1 MALTRRHALAILL
14 AAGAAASGSIA
25 CGGEGSVAPRGDAAR
40 SASAAGTVIPSA
52 GRLARGGAEAATSG
66 VRRRPSASEDERE
79 RRRRI
84 RERASGTYIAELLL
98 LRDSAIVRWR
108 PGAAVK
114 VWIEDHAAVFDWEPA
129 LRDEVLGAFTDWGR
143 IGLPMRFV
151 VVGDSALADVRV
163 RWTDRFPERISG
175 KTRWSRDDD
184 WWIVDAEITL
194 AVHHDDGDPLGIDA
208 TRAIALH
215 EIGHLVGLDHSS
227 DPSNIMSPR
236 VRVRE
241 LSDADRATAR
251 LVYSVRAGALR

>member
-1 MALTRRHALAILL
+1 MSLTRRHALAILL
-14 AAGAAASGSIA
+14 TAGMAIG
-25 CGGEGSVAPRGDAAR
+25 GSVAIRDGAEGESVNPAGRT
-40 SASAAGTVIPSA
+40 ASAAGTVMQAPAIWSGQRA
-52 GRLARGGAEAATSG
+52 TTAAFVRGRSAAT
-66 VRRRPSASEDERE
+66 EDDRE

-84 RERASGTYIAELLL
+84 RERASGTYIGELLL
-98 LRDSAIVRWR
+98 QRDSAIVRWR
-108 PGAAVK
+108 PGVSVR
-114 VWIEDHAAVFDWEPA
+114 VWVEDRAAVFDWEPA
-129 LRDEVLGAFTDWGR
+129 LRDEVLGAFADWGTV
-143 IGLPMRFV
+143 GLPMRFV
-151 VVGDSALADVRV
+151 IVPDAAHADVRV

-208 TRAIALH
+208 THAIALH

-227 DPSNIMSPR
+227 DPANIMSPR

>member
-1 MALTRRHALAILL
+1 MRLTCRHAVAIVLTAGM
-14 AAGAAASGSIA
+14 AAGGWIA
-25 CGGEGSVAPRGDAAR
+25 DGDVAGGNRVSAAR
-40 SASAAGTVIPSA
+40 TVSEAGTVMQVPAVWSGERSAAAALA
-52 GRLARGGAEAATSG
+52 GRGA
-66 VRRRPSASEDERE
+66 ASDDDRE

-84 RERASGTYIAELLL
+84 RERAPGTYIGELLL
-98 LRDSAIVRWR
+98 QRDSAIVRWR
-108 PGAAVK
+108 PGAAVRI
-114 VWIEDHAAVFDWEPA
+114 WIEDRAAVFDWDPA
-129 LRDEVLGAFTDWGR
+129 LRDEVLGAFADWGT
-143 IGLPMRFV
+143 IGLPIRFV
-151 VVGDSALADVRV
+151 VVADLSQADVRV

-208 TRAIALH
+208 THAIALH

-227 DPSNIMSPR
+227 DPANIMSPR